1 MKFAVGII
9 VAVISAV
16 TSFTACRRHSDTVSL
31 PDKGIVFERLDRAAY
46 NGTFAA
52 VDSAMLSA
60 LGHIMGFDVDSDS
73 LLRAYSLSPAVR
85 VFTPDVDMVFS
96 DTDTLERQLAAVESG
111 FESCMPD
118 VVRHNYCAIVSPYNQ
133 SIYLYED
140 SIVMIALNHYLGADY
155 AGYDGRFHEYEKV
168 LKEPRRIPYDVAE
181 AIVSVSYP
189 FDSRG
194 TVPTV
199 VSRMLYEGALVEAVM
214 RVVSGAAEADA
225 LGITHE
231 QYDWLLANEASL
243 WRELV
248 GRRLLYSTS
257 GADARKLLSP
267 APSTSVIGPQTPGRA
282 GRFFGH
288 RIVRSYLAQH
298 PDVSPVDLLSPDF
311 YLDDRALSQSGYRG
325 GK

>member
-1 MKFAVGII
+1 MKLAVVII
-9 VAVISAV
+9 VTVISAV
-16 TSFTACRRHSDTVSL
+16 TSFTACRRHSANVSL
-31 PDKGIVFERLDRAAY
+31 PDKGIVLERLDRAAY
-46 NGTFAA
+46 SGMFAA
-52 VDSAMLSA
+52 ADSAMLSA
-60 LGHIMGFDVDSDS
+60 LGHIMGFDADSDS
-73 LLRAYSLSPAVR
+73 MLRAYSLSPVVR
-85 VFTPDVDMVFS
+85 VFAPDADIVFS

-111 FESCMPD
+111 FESCLPD
-118 VVRHNYCAIVSPYNQ
+118 VGRHNYGAIVSPYNQ

-155 AGYDGRFHEYEKV
+155 AGYDGRFPEYEKEYKV
-168 LKEPRRIPYDVAE
+168 PRRIPYDVAE

-189 FDSRG
+189 FDSKG
-194 TVPTV
+194 TASTV

-214 RVVSGAAEADA
+214 CVVPDAAEADA
-225 LGITHE
+225 LVITQE

-257 GADARKLLSP
+257 EADARKLLSP
-267 APSTSVIGPQTPGRA
+267 APSTSAISPQTPGRA
-282 GRFFGH
+282 GRFFGY

-311 YLDDRALSQSGYRG
+311 YLDDRSLSQSGYHG